1 MWEAKNDFPAKLSLW
16 IKQIIKLFKIKPQ
29 IDIESEL
36 RINVIIYDIN
46 ILAEIV

>member
-1 MWEAKNDFPAKLSLW
+1 MLELNLMV
-16 IKQIIKLFKIKPQ
+16 KPQ
-29 IDIESEL
+29 INIESEL